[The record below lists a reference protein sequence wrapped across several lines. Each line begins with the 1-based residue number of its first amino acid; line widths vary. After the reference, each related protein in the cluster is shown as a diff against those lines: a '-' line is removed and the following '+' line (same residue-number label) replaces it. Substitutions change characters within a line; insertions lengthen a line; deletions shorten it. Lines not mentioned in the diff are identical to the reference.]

1 MFWFAWRSPPVEQRC
16 VVSSTWHTS
25 LPGRRQFWTFP
36 RAARVG
42 GLRAQK
48 FVSRNPGTYQ
58 PTKIPFFVRF
68 ARGVNQLLWAWWQSD
83 VAFIESPQRRIC
95 KTWAISGTVS
105 RKMSSNCARCLTQP
119 KPRAGAA
126 EKVQASKI
134 VKGNSYQIWN
144 GPRRAKESSS
154 FQAISFKYTSS
165 RAGVMWPGAFEI
177 LKLPRLAQPPLLHHS
192 LPILACWWIWQQK
205 CIHSNRDRQWKR
217 LYLTPP
223 PLFVDAKIV

>member
-1 MFWFAWRSPPVEQRC
+1 MQLQHNALPYLPFCNFMFWFAWRSPPVEQRC

-36 RAARVG
+36 RADRVG

-126 EKVQASKI
+126 EEVQASKI
-134 VKGNSYQIWN
+134 VKGNSYQI
-144 GPRRAKESSS
+144 
-154 FQAISFKYTSS
+154 
-165 RAGVMWPGAFEI
+165 
-177 LKLPRLAQPPLLHHS
+177 
-192 LPILACWWIWQQK
+192 
-205 CIHSNRDRQWKR
+205 
-217 LYLTPP
+217 
-223 PLFVDAKIV
+223 